1 MLASFINAALD
12 AGLPD
17 RARPT
22 RAQPGSIDDGEHTMA
37 EKGGRESID
46 VPVDDLKRERDA
58 FIQQFFRKGAQLT
71 EELLKENERLRDKVA
86 ELEGE
91 NSKLVAHLAS
101 DTAIRDLLH
110 KIDFL
115 ESEKT
120 ELVRRNARVQADTSR
135 FDIDYREIE
144 AELANL
150 ANLYVAATQLHSA
163 RTVRTC
169 IRNLKELLAQFLG
182 AAAFAVYFASDDKA
196 ELLAIA
202 SEGVN
207 PEEIARVPLTHGA
220 LADAFRSGRL
230 HLGSLPDTS
239 KGTFADPAAVVP
251 MQLDG
256 RTVGIIAIFGTLS
269 QKTEFFNVDSELF
282 KLLGAQAAPALVNAR
297 LFADAG
303 RKVPGV
309 QAFLAA
315 ED

>member
-1 MLASFINAALD
+1 
-12 AGLPD
+12 
-17 RARPT
+17 
-22 RAQPGSIDDGEHTMA
+22 MA
-37 EKGGRESID
+37 DKGGRPQHTD

-71 EELLKENERLRDKVA
+71 EELLKENERLRDKIS
-86 ELEGE
+86 EMEKE
-91 NSKLVAHLAS
+91 NGKLVAHLAS
-101 DTAIRDLLH
+101 DTAIRDLLR
-110 KIDFL
+110 KIDEL
-115 ESEKT
+115 EAEKQ
-120 ELVRRNARVQADTSR
+120 ELLSRTARVSADSSR
-135 FDIDYREIE
+135 IDVDYREIE
-144 AELANL
+144 GELANL

-182 AAAFAVYFASDDKA
+182 AAEFAIYLASDDKT
-196 ELLAIA
+196 ELIAIA

-207 PEEIARVPLTHGA
+207 PEAIARVTITSEGHLSE
-220 LADAFRSGRL
+220 AFRSGRL
-230 HLGSLPDTS
+230 HIGIGGDTS
-239 KGTFADPAAVVP
+239 KGSFKEPAAVVP

-256 RTVGIIAIFGTLS
+256 RTVGLIAIFGTLS
-269 QKTEFFNVDSELF
+269 QKTEFIHVDNELF

-303 RKVPGV
+303 RKVPSV